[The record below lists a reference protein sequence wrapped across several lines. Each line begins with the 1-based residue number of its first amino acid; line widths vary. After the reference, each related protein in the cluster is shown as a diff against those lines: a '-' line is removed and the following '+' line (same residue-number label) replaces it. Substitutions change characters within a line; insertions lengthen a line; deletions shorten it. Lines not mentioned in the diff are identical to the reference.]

1 MTAAAHQARSASGT
15 RAAKRAREATETPPA
30 RMSRPPR
37 PAAAIA
43 PAPAPG
49 PALALPAGG
58 LFTSPEFLFRRAHQL
73 AAAAFSESCRHLD
86 LTPSQYAVLFMLRE
100 VRDASQNE
108 LGRMVALDRSTTS
121 VVLRSLRERHLVR
134 EHADAADLRK
144 KRLRLSD
151 AGRLLL
157 GEAERLSAHSSRQL
171 LRTLGQEKA
180 TQLMDLLVELSSE
193 ARPQGTG

>member
-1 MTAAAHQARSASGT
+1 MTEP
-15 RAAKRAREATETPPA
+15 AKRARTAKLPWPVGAHPA
-30 RMSRPPR
+30 DPEPR
-37 PAAAIA
+37 A
-43 PAPAPG
+43 PSSPS
-49 PALALPAGG
+49 ALFG
-58 LFTSPEFLFRRAHQL
+58 SPEYLFRRAHQL

-121 VVLRSLRERHLVR
+121 VVLRSLRERRLVQ

-144 KRLRLSD
+144 KRLRLTD

-157 GEAERLSAHSSRQL
+157 GEAERLCAGSSRQL
-171 LRTLGQEKA
+171 LDMLGQEKA
-180 TQLMDLLVELSSE
+180 AQLLDLLVELANAS
-193 ARPQGTG
+193 RPQGAG